1 MPSDGNKIHRR
12 KVLKALGASGASI
25 ALAGCSDDAGDTN
38 PATTNVSDNTNSP
51 DDTGTAGTSQAQQ
64 CQPIDDSFTSAL
76 PDSDPTKYQFNPFNG
91 KLLFGEGLH
100 YDYLGTYA
108 RASQEYRN
116 RLVEDW
122 SIDDDTFTLKL
133 RDQMWMERSGD
144 IRNGEWSELE
154 PVTAEDVSLQ
164 LWMWQFQKTPVANLF
179 SDWEVQNEKTIEISR
194 SDKGFSDRIFK
205 QRAIPNRI
213 FTPRALWKDTVEELK
228 DMEQGSDEFSATLG
242 EKVLNR
248 KIGADEL
255 VANGPWLFDTV
266 KAKRQLVAK
275 KNPNHP
281 AADQINF
288 DKRDWV
294 KVGKGKQGMVTA
306 MTQNTIDY
314 AGDQKLTQSVKEN
327 LQDSWQLTKTPA
339 LGGGAMFFDM
349 EHEWFGKPEVRRA
362 FRFAVS
368 NEQIANNV
376 NANPVSGVAT
386 GITNPTVRD
395 NWLGDDFMS
404 KMTDYTG
411 KQREKAAQLMRDAGA
426 EKNSDGWW
434 ADSSG
439 NPIEAPI
446 KTLGGWTAAV
456 TQTQTMASQ
465 LKDFGIKANTVGIAN
480 SDFFNKHWNPGEPSQ
495 IQDFAII
502 KYPLFGAFGIWH
514 PYYYNF
520 LYFEGQIAQNQIKST
535 GEYEVPSEVGN
546 PDSST
551 ETVNATELAEE
562 MATTDDEARITEIT
576 KKLAWTFNQ
585 NIVVFNN
592 TAGINHVYY
601 DSSDWNIPE
610 VSDPDSPPNPYIDS
624 GLNGLISDGHVS
636 AKCQNK

>member
-12 KVLKALGASGASI
+12 KVLKALGASGA
-25 ALAGCSDDAGDTN
+25 AVTLAGCSDDTDDTN
-38 PATTNVSDNTNSP
+38 PTATGNPGNTGN
-51 DDTGTAGTSQAQQ
+51 TGTNNTSQAQN
-64 CQPIDDSFTSAL
+64 CQPVDNSFTGAL

-91 KLLFGEGLH
+91 KLLFGDGFH

-108 RASQEYRN
+108 RASQEYKN
-116 RLVEDW
+116 RLVENW
-122 SIDDDTFTLKL
+122 SIDKDAFTLTL
-133 RDQMWMERSGD
+133 RDQMWMKRSGD
-144 IRNGEWSELE
+144 IRSGEWSELE
-154 PVTAEDVSLQ
+154 PVTAEDISLQ
-164 LWMWQFQKTPVANLF
+164 LWMWQFQKSPVADLF
-179 SDWEVQNEKTIEISR
+179 SDWTVKDDKVIEIRR

-205 QRAIPNRI
+205 QRAIPNRV
-213 FTPRALWKDTVEELK
+213 FTPRALWKDTIEELK
-228 DMEQGSDEFSATLG
+228 GMEQGSEEFSATLG

-248 KIGADEL
+248 KIGPGEL

-266 KAKRQLVAK
+266 KAKRQVVAK
-275 KNPNHP
+275 KNPSHP
-281 AADQINF
+281 SADQINF
-288 DKRDWV
+288 GKRDWV

-306 MTQNTIDY
+306 MTQNSIDY
-314 AGDQKLTQSVKEN
+314 AGDQKLTQSVKET
-327 LQDSWQLTKTPA
+327 LQDNWQLTKTPA
-339 LGGGAMFFDM
+339 LGGGSMFFNT
-349 EHEWFGKPEVRRA
+349 EHEWFGKPNVRRA

-368 NEQIANNV
+368 NKEIANNV

-386 GITNPTVRD
+386 GITNPTVRQ
-395 NWLGDDFMS
+395 NWLGSDFMG

-411 KQREKAAQLMRDAGA
+411 KQRDKAAQLMREAGA

-434 ADSSG
+434 ADSAG

-465 LKDFGIKANTVGIAN
+465 LQDFGIKANTVGIAN
-480 SDFFNKHWNPGEPSQ
+480 SDFFNNHWVPSEPSQ
-495 IQDFAII
+495 IRDFSII

-514 PYYYNF
+514 PYYYEF
-520 LYFEGQIAQNQIKST
+520 LYYSGQIAQNQIKST
-535 GEYEVPSEVGN
+535 GEYEVPSEIGN

-551 ETVNATELAEE
+551 ETVNATALTEE

-585 NIVVFNN
+585 NITVFNN
-592 TAGINHVYY
+592 TAGTNHTYY
-601 DSSDWNIPE
+601 DTSDWNIPD
-610 VSDPDSPPNPYIDS
+610 VSDPGNPPNAFIDS
-624 GLNGLISDGHVS
+624 GLNGLISDGTVT